1 MRRTGLAAAILL
13 LLFVGFSVGGWAA
26 RSEREKDTDI
36 YEQLDLL
43 MEVFERI
50 RADYVEPVDDK
61 KVLQAAIQGM
71 LTSLDPHSSYL
82 PPKSYDALQFQM
94 EGEYGGLGLEVT
106 MDRGVVLVV
115 SPIRGTP
122 GEKAGIRPG
131 DYITHIDGKP
141 VLGLTLDEA
150 VEKMRGPVGEPITL
164 TVMRKGEEEPIE
176 IELVRDK
183 IVVPSVEYRVE
194 RGHIGYLAISS
205 FNEQTAKGVEEAFR
219 HFDKELGKRLDGV
232 VIDLRNDPGGL
243 LDQAVAVADDFL
255 EQGEIVSVRGR
266 HERDNERWNATAGDL
281 ADGAPIIVLIN
292 AGSASASE
300 IVAGALQDHRRATL
314 LGEKSFGKGTVQ
326 HILSL
331 GEGRG
336 ALRITTARYYTP
348 SGRSIQELGIT
359 PDIPVTDPRLAD
371 KRRLLRRERDLAH
384 HLRNDQVDAEN
395 PPALEDVRPSAAPD
409 DTAGENTA
417 GKDKASGGEPTGKTK
432 KPKDFQL
439 EYALDLLDGV
449 HETLAGR
456 LRMTAS
462 AGTGEP
468 DSTTARS
475 H

>member
-1 MRRTGLAAAILL
+1 MMRRTGLAAVILL
-13 LLFVGFSVGGWAA
+13 LLLAGFSAGGRAA
-26 RSEREKDTDI
+26 GSKDEKDTDI

-61 KVLQAAIQGM
+61 QVLQAAIQGM

-122 GEKAGIRPG
+122 GERAGIRPG

-141 VLGLTLDEA
+141 ILGLTLDEA

-164 TVMRKGEEEPIE
+164 TIMRKGEEEPIE
-176 IELVRDK
+176 VELVRDK

-194 RGHIGYLAISS
+194 RGHVGYLAISS

-219 HFDKELGKRLDGV
+219 HFDKELGERLDGV

-243 LDQAVAVADDFL
+243 LDQAVAVADHFL
-255 EQGEIVSVRGR
+255 ERGEIVSVRGR
-266 HERDNERWNATAGDL
+266 HERDNERWNATPGDL
-281 ADGAPIIVLIN
+281 ARGAPIIVLIN

-359 PDIPVTDPRLAD
+359 PDIPVKDPRLGD
-371 KRRLLRRERDLAH
+371 RRRLRREKDLAR
-384 HLRNDQVDAEN
+384 HLRNDQVDADD
-395 PPALEDVRPSAAPD
+395 PAATEDIRPSAVPEAID
-409 DTAGENTA
+409 GSGRADGERGDGTVEDA
-417 GKDKASGGEPTGKTK
+417 KE
-432 KPKDFQL
+432 PKDFQL

-449 HETLAGR
+449 HEALAGR
-456 LRMTAS
+456 LRVATSAKPADARRDPKTA
-462 AGTGEP
+462 T
-468 DSTTARS
+468 